1 MKCTKERMGNKSL
14 ATLFNKKPN
23 MKKDSET
30 PRPRYF
36 TPNEVSS
43 HNTASDIWVS
53 FLGHVYDLSKLVEEH
68 SGSS

>member
-1 MKCTKERMGNKSL
+1 MT
-14 ATLFNKKPN
+14 
-23 MKKDSET
+23 KDSEGF
-30 PRPRYF
+30 RPRFF

-53 FLGHVYDLSKLVEEH
+53 FLGYVYDLSQLVEEH

>member
-1 MKCTKERMGNKSL
+1 MVQ
-14 ATLFNKKPN
+14 
-23 MKKDSET
+23 KDS
-30 PRPRYF
+30 RPRFF

-68 SGSS
+68 SGSSSGVSFLYDKDISSVIYF

>member
-1 MKCTKERMGNKSL
+1 
-14 ATLFNKKPN
+14 
-23 MKKDSET
+23 MKKDSEG
-30 PRPRYF
+30 PRPRFF

-68 SGSS
+68 SGSFIGYQIYMIKIFHR

>member
-1 MKCTKERMGNKSL
+1 
-14 ATLFNKKPN
+14 
-23 MKKDSET
+23 MKKDG
-30 PRPRYF
+30 RPRFF

-68 SGSS
+68 SGSSRAVSNRSDKDIPSVIHF